1 MAGPFRGEVW
11 SLSLDP
17 SRGHEQAGTRPA
29 LIISVDEFNQGPA
42 ELIVVLPI
50 TTKERRI
57 PFHVK
62 LEPPEGGLKSKSF
75 VKCEDVRSVSKDR
88 LGDRFGTVSAE
99 TIAEV
104 EFRLRVLL
112 KL

>member
-17 SRGHEQAGTRPA
+17 TRGHEQAGTWPA

-75 VKCEDVRSVSKDR
+75 VKCEDVRSVSRDR
-88 LGDRFGTVSAE
+88 LGHRFGTVSGE

-104 EFRLRVLL
+104 EFRLRMLL

>member
-17 SRGHEQAGTRPA
+17 TRGHEQAGTRPA

-42 ELIVVLPI
+42 ELIIVLPI

-88 LGDRFGTVSAE
+88 LGHRFGTVSAE
-99 TIAEV
+99 SIAEV